1 MAGKYGQRYGH
12 KMTKKWQKILP
23 KKFPKNGN
31 KIWQKKAKNI
41 AKIMDKKWPKIW
53 PKNGQKIWPKI
64 WLKMAKKY
72 GERWPKICYFGQTYC
87 RIFGLKKY
95 GFSLNYP

>member
-31 KIWQKKAKNI
+31 KIWQKR
-41 AKIMDKKWPKIW
+41 PKIW
-53 PKNGQKIWPKI
+53 PKLWTKNGQKIWPKI